1 MFSTM
6 CSNAFVITALKAFV
20 TANLYFCSYSNAQ
33 QYTETRMTRQGNSV
47 MVVTNVA
54 RSTIH

>member
-6 CSNAFVITALKAFV
+6 CSNAFIITALRAFV

-33 QYTETRMTRQGNSV
+33 QYTYRDKNDKSKKFSHGSNECC
-47 MVVTNVA
+47 
-54 RSTIH
+54 